1 MELTIEAKGNEQE
14 KIKRYLET
22 NASAV
27 LAEKIN
33 NGVVIAKDGKKL
45 VNKKTLDGF
54 MCFANEEAQK
64 QASKGARVLCLDD
77 EVVYGWAIHYFE
89 EDSITG
95 VLYNEDGTEYKEPK
109 KTVSVKPKTTK
120 PTARTTATTTIE
132 PKMDLFAMAEQGV
145 SEICEALE
153 NKNQGVQVETPVPV
167 SSTLVKKKAPKGVS
181 QDQMSLFDF

>member
-1 MELTIEAKGNEQE
+1 MELTIEAKGSEQE
-14 KIKRYLET
+14 KIKRYLEA

-33 NGVVIAKDGKKL
+33 NGVVIEKDGKKL

-54 MCFANEEAQK
+54 MCFANEKAQK

-109 KTVSVKPKTTK
+109 KIVAVKPKTTSSTVK
-120 PTARTTATTTIE
+120 TPPTTVE

-167 SSTLVKKKAPKGVS
+167 SSTLVKKKTPKGVS

>member
-1 MELTIEAKGNEQE
+1 MELAIKAKGNEQE
-14 KIKRYLET
+14 KVKRYLEE
-22 NASAV
+22 NASAI

-33 NGVVIAKDGKKL
+33 NGVVIEKDGKKL
-45 VNKKTLDGF
+45 INKKTLDGF
-54 MCFANEEAQK
+54 MKFACDEARK
-64 QASKGARVLCLDD
+64 QATKGAYSACIDD

-89 EDSITG
+89 EESIEG

-109 KTVSVKPKTTK
+109 KIVAVKPKTTSSTVK
-120 PTARTTATTTIE
+120 TPPTTVE

-153 NKNQGVQVETPVPV
+153 NKNQGVQVETPVPI
-167 SSTLVKKKAPKGVS
+167 SSTLVKKKTPKGVS

>member
-1 MELTIEAKGNEQE
+1 MDLTIEAKGNEHE
-14 KIKRYLET
+14 KVKRYLEA
-22 NASAV
+22 NASEV

-33 NGVVIAKDGKKL
+33 NGVVIEKDGKKL
-45 VNKKTLDGF
+45 INKKTLDGF
-54 MCFANEEAQK
+54 MKFACDEARK
-64 QASKGARVLCLDD
+64 QAAKGAYSACIDD

-89 EDSITG
+89 EESITG

-120 PTARTTATTTIE
+120 PTSKTSPTTTIE

-153 NKNQGVQVETPVPV
+153 KKNQGVQVETPVPI
-167 SSTLVKKKAPKGVS
+167 SSSLPKKKLPKGVS

>member
-33 NGVVIAKDGKKL
+33 NGVVIEKDGKKL

-54 MCFANEEAQK
+54 MRFACEEARK
-64 QASKGARVLCLDD
+64 QAEKGARSACFDD

-95 VLYNEDGTEYKEPK
+95 VLYNEDGTAN
-109 KTVSVKPKTTK
+109 VN
-120 PTARTTATTTIE
+120 I
-132 PKMDLFAMAEQGV
+132 G
-145 SEICEALE
+145 
-153 NKNQGVQVETPVPV
+153 
-167 SSTLVKKKAPKGVS
+167 
-181 QDQMSLFDF
+181 